1 MADVH
6 RLKDNS
12 LLLFITIVV
21 MIIIITNAI
30 SDCTESA
37 CCL

>member
-12 LLLFITIVV
+12 LLWVITIVV
-21 MIIIITNAI
+21 MIIITNDI
-30 SDCTESA
+30 LDCTESA